1 MASNHVFDATKA
13 KNAHRTVIDP
23 DGKPAVE
30 KRPIQRSVL
39 ALNPSGHVVWFPLHT
54 GPAQLAKDDPYA
66 TRVTYEKSKW
76 GTGKSAKPGFLFLDR
91 CPQGTPDGYTNL
103 PDSVRN
109 RPVCRAGANGG
120 PLDQRNPCQC
130 ILDTQKIRRAQN
142 DAEQAALN
150 KALKSGAERTAEAH
164 AEAIAAARDAA
175 AAAEKLARTHEP
187 EKGRR

>member
-23 DGKPAVE
+23 DGKQSVE

-39 ALNPSGHVVWFPLHT
+39 ALNPAGHVVWFPLHT
-54 GPAQLAKDDPYA
+54 GPAQMAKDDPYA
-66 TRVTYEKSKW
+66 TRISYEKSKW
-76 GTGKSAKPGFLFLDR
+76 GTGKSGKPGFLFLDR
-91 CPQGTPDGYTNL
+91 CPQGTPDGHLNL

-109 RPVCRAGANGG
+109 RPVCRSGAKGG
-120 PLDQRNPCQC
+120 DIDQRNPCQC
-130 ILDTQKIRRAQN
+130 ILDTQRIRRAQN
-142 DAEQAALN
+142 DAAMADLN

-164 AEAIAAARDAA
+164 AEAITAAREVTEAA
-175 AAAEKLARTHEP
+175 KAMRVEP